1 MEGKDREGADGQGV
15 SLRLFRRN
23 RNVKQE
29 NKKF

>member
-1 MEGKDREGADGQGV
+1 MEGKEREGADGQVG

-29 NKKF
+29 NKKI